1 MVEESDGTVDVRV
14 AASGRTSFE
23 YTFTVT
29 SMDLTATSKLNGF
42 YTVYVSA
49 EVGMV
54 TAVYC
59 KAITYTIEHS
69 LPLFHADNIDY
80 TYSPTAYVFGP
91 TDDNEPVPSLAIPIP
106 IDDDNI
112 DESNESFKLTIT
124 VSAEGEAANV
134 IEGPIS
140 TTVVLIKSDD
150 CKLYKTTLCKHSVTL
165 VQIIIYVI
173 PCMVH
178 AFHNTIF

>member
-14 AASGRTSFE
+14 ATSGRTSFE
-23 YTFTVT
+23 YNFTVT
-29 SMDLTATSKLNGF
+29 SMDLTATSKLDGF

-54 TAVYC
+54 TVYC
-59 KAITYTIEHS
+59 EAITYTIEHS
-69 LPLFHADNIDY
+69 LPLFCADNIDY
-80 TYSPTAYVFGP
+80 TYSPTTYVFGP
-91 TDDNEPVPSLAIPIP
+91 TDDNEPVPSLVIPIP
-106 IDDDNI
+106 INDDND
-112 DESNESFKLTIT
+112 DESNENFKLTLE
-124 VSAEGEAANV
+124 VSAEDRAASV

-140 TTVVLIKSDD
+140 TTVVVIKSDD

-165 VQIIIYVI
+165 VQIIVYVI